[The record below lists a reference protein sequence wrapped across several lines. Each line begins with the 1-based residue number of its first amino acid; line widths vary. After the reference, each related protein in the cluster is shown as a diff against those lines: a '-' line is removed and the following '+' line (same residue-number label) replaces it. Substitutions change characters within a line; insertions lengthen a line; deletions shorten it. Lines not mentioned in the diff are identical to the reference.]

1 MIILGIDPGSRRIGF
16 GLIRKERGLVEMLDA
31 GILKIKSKEDLGA
44 IVEVKNQLTKLII
57 KYHPDFMA
65 IEKLF
70 FSKNR
75 KTALSVAQS
84 RGAIVLTAAEK
95 GLAIK
100 EFSPNEVKAGLTGY
114 GLADKKA
121 IAKMVRL
128 ILKKPDLKILDDAT
142 DALAIAIVASSK
154 NLS

>member
-16 GLIRKERGLVEMLDA
+16 GLIKKERGLIEMLDA
-31 GILKIKSKEDLGA
+31 GILKIKSKDDLGA
-44 IVEVKNQLTKLII
+44 IVEVKNQLVKLIA
-57 KYHPDFMA
+57 KYQPDFIA

-84 RGAIVLTAAEK
+84 RGAIVLTATEK
-95 GLAIK
+95 SLVIK

-121 IAKMVRL
+121 VAKMVKL

-154 NLS
+154 NLL

>member
-1 MIILGIDPGSRRIGF
+1 MTILGIDPGSRRIGF
-16 GLIRKERGLVEMLDA
+16 GLIRKERGLIEMLDA
-31 GILKIKSKEDLGA
+31 GILKIKSKDDLGA
-44 IVEVKNQLTKLII
+44 IVEVKNQLVKLIV
-57 KYHPDFMA
+57 KYRPDFMA

-121 IAKMVRL
+121 VAKMVKL

-142 DALAIAIVASSK
+142 DALAIAILASYR